1 MYSRYQTFSPQP
13 PLPLKGN
20 GVPEEGD
27 ILPGLGHSRLG
38 PCPRGS
44 VVPRE
49 FGRPRR
55 PERRSR
61 ARIDE

>member
-1 MYSRYQTFSPQP
+1 MYSRLPNLLP

-49 FGRPRR
+49 FGRPRAPTPRASKPR
-55 PERRSR
+55 P
-61 ARIDE
+61 D